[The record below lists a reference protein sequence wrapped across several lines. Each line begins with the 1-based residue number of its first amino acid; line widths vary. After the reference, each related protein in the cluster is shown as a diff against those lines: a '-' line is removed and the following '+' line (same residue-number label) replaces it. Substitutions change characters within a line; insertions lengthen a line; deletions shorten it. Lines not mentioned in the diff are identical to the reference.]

1 MKMVSFVEYVVYL
14 ETAFGPTWEVYS
26 SRNREDAEEQ
36 KNLLLEDGSKA
47 YIEPRISTEWR

>member
-36 KNLLLEDGSKA
+36 RNLLLEDGSKA